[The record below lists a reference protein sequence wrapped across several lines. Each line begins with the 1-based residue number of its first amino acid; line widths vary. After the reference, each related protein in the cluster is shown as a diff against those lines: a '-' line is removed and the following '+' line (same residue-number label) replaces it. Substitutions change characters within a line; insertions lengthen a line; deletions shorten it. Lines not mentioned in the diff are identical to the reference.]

1 MNLLQRNP
9 AARWAAVALIGI
21 VLVALPFA
29 LSQVGTAWVR
39 ITNLAI
45 LFTLLAL
52 GLNIVVGFAGLLD
65 LGYVAFYAVGAYA
78 YALLASPHFGLHLPF
93 WVILP
98 IGAATAAQLVDRT
111 VERFG
116 ADTRLGQRLARNRG
130 GGEGQREQHPLDR
143 HIAVARL
150 LGDLLGLIED
160 AGQIIVDGKAVKAPQ
175 TDVGIMFQDNTLVP
189 WRTVRGN
196 VDLQL
201 EMRGLDP
208 RRYKDRVLGLL
219 GQVKLLDFADR
230 FPHELSGGMQQRA
243 AFCQAMV
250 HDPHIMLLDEPLGK
264 LDAMTRESIRTDLQ
278 SLWMTRRPTV
288 IFVTHSIEE
297 AVQLSS
303 QVAVIT
309 PRPGRIDRLI
319 DINLPFPRDLG
330 VKNSPEFIS
339 HVREIQEIFRGYG
352 VI

>member
-1 MNLLQRNP
+1 MPPLISIENVRKTFGSGTSLVDAFGPVNLDIDEGQFVSLLGP
-9 AARWAAVALIGI
+9 SGCGK
-21 VLVALPFA
+21 
-29 LSQVGTAWVR
+29 S
-39 ITNLAI
+39 
-45 LFTLLAL
+45 TLMLML
-52 GLNIVVGFAGLLD
+52 AGLLD
-65 LGYVAFYAVGAYA
+65 VT
-78 YALLASPHFGLHLPF
+78 S
-93 WVILP
+93 
-98 IGAATAAQLVDRT
+98 
-111 VERFG
+111 
-116 ADTRLGQRLARNRG
+116 
-130 GGEGQREQHPLDR
+130 
-143 HIAVARL
+143 
-150 LGDLLGLIED
+150 
-160 AGQIIVDGKAVKAPQ
+160 GQIIVDGKAVRAPQ

-196 VDLQL
+196 VELQL
-201 EMRGLDP
+201 EMRGLSP
-208 RRYKDRVLGLL
+208 SNYEDRVLGLL

-250 HDPHIMLLDEPLGK
+250 HAPHIMLLDEPLGK